1 MNVSILPKQL
11 AGARAAGRRRDR
23 WARSILLGRLDALA
37 WGRLT
42 LRDDRGERSFGRSSP
57 DAPNVTVRLWSP
69 RFYGAV
75 VFGGSVG
82 AAESYVAGQWDCDDL
97 PGLVRLLV
105 RNRQVLERID
115 GWWSAAA
122 RPATWLYHRLR
133 RNTRGGAR
141 ENIAAHYDLGNEFYR
156 RFLDETMTYSS
167 AVFTGPECS
176 LADAQREK
184 VDRLCNKLDLRPG
197 EHLLEIGT
205 GWGYLAVRAAQR
217 FGCKVTTTTLSREQ
231 AAYARALVADRGLTD
246 RVTVLEEDYRE
257 LTGTFDK
264 LISVEMIEAV
274 GREYL
279 GEYLRRCAQR
289 VRPDGAMALQAI
301 TIADQQYE
309 RHVRTVDFIKRY
321 IFPGSCLL
329 SVSVLCETATAETDL
344 RLVDLEDITP
354 HYARTLRLWRERFN
368 ARRSEVSELGLDGT
382 FQRLWDFYLAYCQG
396 AFAER
401 YIGSVQMVFT
411 RPGWRGE
418 VRR

>member
-1 MNVSILPKQL
+1 MNVSILPKCQ
-11 AGARAAGRRRDR
+11 AGARAPARPRDR
-23 WARSILLGRLDALA
+23 WARTILRQRLGGIS

-42 LRDDRGERSFGRSSP
+42 LRDDAGDMAFGRSVP
-57 DAPNVTVRLWSP
+57 DAPDVTVRLWSQ

-97 PGLVRLLV
+97 PALVRLLV
-105 RNRQVLERID
+105 GNRAVLERID
-115 GWWSAAA
+115 GWWSVAA
-122 RPATWLYHRLR
+122 RPAKWLYHRLR
-133 RNTRGGAR
+133 RNTAGGAR
-141 ENIAAHYDLGNEFYR
+141 ANIAAHYDLGNEFYR
-156 RFLDETMTYSS
+156 LFLDETMTYSS
-167 AVFTGPECS
+167 AVFTGPACS

-184 VDRLCNKLDLRPG
+184 VDRLCDKLDLSAG
-197 EHLLEIGT
+197 DHLLEIGT
-205 GWGYLAVRAAQR
+205 GWGHLAVRAAER
-217 FGCKVTTTTLSREQ
+217 YGCKVTTTTLSREQ
-231 AAYARALVADRGLTD
+231 AAHARAMVASRGLAD
-246 RVTVLEEDYRE
+246 RVTVLEQDYRE

-289 VRPDGAMALQAI
+289 VRPDGAITLQAI

-321 IFPGSCLL
+321 IFPGSCLP
-329 SVSVLCETATAETDL
+329 SVSALCQTATAETDL
-344 RLVDLEDITP
+344 RMVDLEDITP

-368 ARRSEVSELGLDGT
+368 AHRAEVSELGLDMA
-382 FQRLWDFYLAYCQG
+382 FQRLWEFYLAYCEG

-401 YIGSVQMVFT
+401 YIGSVQMVFA